1 MSRSSVGLLT
11 SVVVALLSAL
21 PTSARAQ
28 NGEPRQESGVLNG
41 APYDIS
47 VPADWNGGLV
57 MYVHGYQVQPRPADA
72 EETEA
77 QRALRLAFTERGFA
91 YAQSQY
97 SEQGWAVKEGIE
109 DTEALRKHFV
119 RTFGQPDSTFVT
131 GHSMGGVITIATIES
146 YPEVYDGAMPMC
158 GPLGPSAQFFEEGLF
173 DMLVTFD
180 YLFGDV
186 LPAGQSP
193 VIEATQLAAP
203 IVAAAFEAKPKVAAR
218 FAERWQTRLTDLP
231 GALGFFHYINQE
243 LAERAGGNPFDNR
256 NTLYSGFGEDRE
268 LNDGVRRYAANAK
281 AVEYV
286 RQYYTPTGRVTDP
299 VLALHTTYDQL
310 VNARHVGFYDTLVAL
325 AGTQNL
331 FALNYVKADGHCNIS
346 AEITGRAFD
355 ALRKW
360 VAEGVRPQPGEI
372 H

>member
-1 MSRSSVGLLT
+1 MSRSH
-11 SVVVALLSAL
+11 VALLGSVLLAIMPAV
-21 PTSARAQ
+21 PTSAQTRNA
-28 NGEPRQESGVLNG
+28 EARQESGVLNG

-57 MYVHGYQVQPRPADA
+57 MYAHGYQVQPRPAGA
-72 EETEA
+72 EENEA

-91 YAQSQY
+91 FAKSQY
-97 SEQGWAVKEGIE
+97 SKQGWAVKEGIE

-158 GPLGPSAQFFEEGLF
+158 GPLAPSAQFFEDGLF

-180 YLFGDV
+180 FFFRDV
-186 LPAGQSP
+186 LPPGQSP
-193 VIEATQLAAP
+193 VIEAAQLP
-203 IVAAAFEAKPKVAAR
+203 LPVVAAALEAKPKVAAR
-218 FAERWQTRLTDLP
+218 FAGRWQTRLTDLP
-231 GALGFFHYINQE
+231 GALGFFHYINKE
-243 LAERAGGNPFDNR
+243 LRERAHGNPFDNR

-268 LNDGVRRYAANAK
+268 LNDGVHRYSADAK

-325 AGTQNL
+325 AGTQDL
-331 FALNYVKADGHCNIS
+331 FVLNYVKADGHCNIS
-346 AEITGRAFD
+346 ADITGRGFD
-355 ALRKW
+355 ALRRW

-372 H
+372 R